1 MGEQHMPSI
10 FISGGAAGI
19 GLATAERFAREGW
32 TIGVYDVDK
41 AGLAAVQAA
50 HPDWITGELDVR
62 EVDQWEKAL
71 ADFTSRTG
79 GTLDVLD
86 NNAGVLVAGDLD
98 EISPAA
104 VKAQID
110 IDVLGV
116 TLGAQAALPY
126 LKATPGAHMVN
137 IASASA
143 IYGQPGIATY
153 SAAKFYVAGLTEALE
168 LEWEKHDIRV
178 VGIWPLWAKTAL
190 ADNDAKTTE
199 TLGVRI
205 TPEQVADKVWQS
217 VHPTALDR
225 NIHRTSYSV
234 GLQTTVL
241 ANISKFSP
249 NFITRLVNKVLA
261 Q

>member
-1 MGEQHMPSI
+1 MPSI
-10 FISGGAAGI
+10 FITGGAAGI

-32 TIGVYDVDK
+32 TVGVFDVDTV
-41 AGLAAVQAA
+41 ALADLKTK

-62 EVDQWEKAL
+62 EPEQWDKAL
-71 ADFTSRTG
+71 ADFTSHTG

-86 NNAGVLVAGDLD
+86 NNAGVLVAGDLE
-98 EISPAA
+98 EISTGAI
-104 VKAQID
+104 KAQVD

-116 TLGAQAALPY
+116 TFGAKAALPY
-126 LKATPGAHMVN
+126 LKATPGAHLVN

-153 SAAKFYVAGLTEALE
+153 SAAKFYVGGLTEALE

-178 VGIWPLWAKTAL
+178 VAIWPLWAKTAL
-190 ADNDAKTTE
+190 ADNDAKSTQ

-205 TPEQVADKVWQS
+205 TPEQVAEKVWQS

-225 NIHRTSYSV
+225 RIHRTSYSV
-234 GLQTTVL
+234 GLQTLVL
-241 ANISKFSP
+241 ANLSKFSP
-249 NFITRLVNKVLA
+249 NLATRLVNKFLA

>member
-1 MGEQHMPSI
+1 MPSI
-10 FISGGAAGI
+10 FITGGAAGI
-19 GLATAERFAREGW
+19 GLATAERFGREGW
-32 TIGVYDVDK
+32 TVGVYDVDK
-41 AGLAAVQAA
+41 AALAAVQAK

-62 EVDQWEKAL
+62 EADQWEKAL
-71 ADFTSRTG
+71 ADFTAHTG

-116 TLGAQAALPY
+116 TLGAQAAFPY
-126 LKATPGAHMVN
+126 LTATPGSHLVN

-153 SAAKFYVAGLTEALE
+153 SAAKFYVGGLTEALE
-168 LEWEKHDIRV
+168 LEWEKYDIRV

-190 ADNDAKTTE
+190 AENDAKTTQ

-225 NIHRTSYSV
+225 RLHRTSYSV
-234 GLQTTVL
+234 GLQTTAL
-241 ANISKFSP
+241 GNLSKISP
-249 NFITRLVNKVLA
+249 NFATRLVNKFLS

>member
-1 MGEQHMPSI
+1 MASI

-19 GLATAERFAREGW
+19 GLATAERFSREGW
-32 TIGVYDVDK
+32 TVGVYDVDK
-41 AGLAAVQAA
+41 DALAAVQSK

-62 EVDQWEKAL
+62 DMQQWERAL
-71 ADFTSRTG
+71 EEFTSHTG

-86 NNAGVLVAGDLD
+86 NNAGVLVAGDLT
-98 EISPAA
+98 EISADA

-116 TLGAQAALPY
+116 TLGAKAAFPY
-126 LKATPGAHMVN
+126 LKATPGSHLVN

-168 LEWEKHDIRV
+168 LEWAPHGVRV

-190 ADNDAKTTE
+190 ADPKAKTTR
-199 TLGVRI
+199 TLGIKI
-205 TPEQVADKVWQS
+205 TPEQVAEKVWQS
-217 VHPTALDR
+217 VHPTPLDR
-225 NIHRTSYSV
+225 RFHRTSYSV
-234 GLQTTVL
+234 GEQTTVL

-249 NFITRLVNKVLA
+249 NFATRLVNKVLA

>member
-1 MGEQHMPSI
+1 MASI

-19 GLATAERFAREGW
+19 GLATAERFGREGW
-32 TIGVYDVDK
+32 TVGVYDVDK
-41 AGLAAVQAA
+41 DALAAVQSK

-62 EVDQWEKAL
+62 DMQQWERAL
-71 ADFTSRTG
+71 EEFTSHTG

-86 NNAGVLVAGDLD
+86 NNAGVLVAGDLT
-98 EISPAA
+98 EISAEA

-116 TLGAQAALPY
+116 TLGAKAAFPY
-126 LKATPGAHMVN
+126 LKATPGSHLVN

-168 LEWEKHDIRV
+168 LEWAPHGVRV

-190 ADNDAKTTE
+190 ADPKAKTTR
-199 TLGVRI
+199 TLGIKI
-205 TPEQVADKVWQS
+205 TPEQVAEKVWQS
-217 VHPTALDR
+217 VHPTTLDR
-225 NIHRTSYSV
+225 RLHRTSYSV
-234 GLQTTVL
+234 GEQTTVL

-249 NFITRLVNKVLA
+249 NFATRLVNKFLA

>member
-1 MGEQHMPSI
+1 MPSI

-19 GLATAERFAREGW
+19 GLATAERFGREGW
-32 TIGVYDVDK
+32 TVGVYDVDK
-41 AGLAAVQAA
+41 AALAAVQAA

-62 EVDQWEKAL
+62 EAEQWERAL
-71 ADFTSRTG
+71 AEFTAHTG

-86 NNAGVLVAGDLD
+86 NNAGVLVAGDLA
-98 EISPAA
+98 EITPQA

-116 TLGAQAALPY
+116 TLGAQAAFPFLR
-126 LKATPGAHMVN
+126 ATPGAHLVN

-168 LEWEKHDIRV
+168 LEWEKDDIRV

-190 ADNDAKTTE
+190 ADNDAKTTQ

-205 TPEQVADKVWQS
+205 TPAEVADKVWES
-217 VHPTALDR
+217 VHPTPTDR
-225 NIHRTSYSV
+225 RMHRTSYSV
-234 GLQTTVL
+234 GAQTTLL
-241 ANISKFSP
+241 ANLSKFSP
-249 NFITRLVNKVLA
+249 NALSRLVNKFLA

>member
-1 MGEQHMPSI
+1 MASI

-19 GLATAERFAREGW
+19 GLATAERFGREGW
-32 TIGVYDVDK
+32 TVGVYDVDTD
-41 AGLAAVQAA
+41 ALAAVRSR

-62 EVDQWEKAL
+62 DMQQWEKAL
-71 ADFTSRTG
+71 EEFTSHTG

-86 NNAGVLVAGDLD
+86 NNAGVLVAGDLT
-98 EISPAA
+98 EISADA

-116 TLGAQAALPY
+116 TLGAKAAFPY
-126 LKATPGAHMVN
+126 LKATPGSHLVN

-168 LEWEKHDIRV
+168 LEWAPHGVRV

-190 ADNDAKTTE
+190 ADPKAKTTK
-199 TLGVRI
+199 TLGIKI

-217 VHPTALDR
+217 VHPTTLDR
-225 NIHRTSYSV
+225 RLHRTSYSV
-234 GLQTTVL
+234 GEQTTVL

-249 NFITRLVNKVLA
+249 NFASRLVNKVLA

>member
-1 MGEQHMPSI
+1 MASI

-19 GLATAERFAREGW
+19 GLATAERFGREGW
-32 TIGVYDVDK
+32 TVGVYDVDK
-41 AGLAAVQAA
+41 DALAAVQSS

-62 EVDQWEKAL
+62 DMQQWEKAL
-71 ADFTSRTG
+71 EEFTSHTG

-86 NNAGVLVAGDLD
+86 NNAGVLVAGDLS
-98 EISPAA
+98 EISADA

-116 TLGAQAALPY
+116 TLGAKAAFPY
-126 LKATPGAHMVN
+126 LKATPGSHLVN

-168 LEWEKHDIRV
+168 LEWAPHGVRV

-190 ADNDAKTTE
+190 ADPKTKTTK
-199 TLGVRI
+199 TLGIKI

-217 VHPTALDR
+217 VHPTTLDR
-225 NIHRTSYSV
+225 RFHRTSYSV
-234 GLQTTVL
+234 GEQTTVL

-249 NFITRLVNKVLA
+249 NFATRLVNKVLA

>member
-1 MGEQHMPSI
+1 MASI

-19 GLATAERFAREGW
+19 GLATAERFSREGW
-32 TIGVYDVDK
+32 TVGVYDVDTD
-41 AGLAAVQAA
+41 ALAAVQSS

-62 EVDQWEKAL
+62 DMQQWEKAL
-71 ADFTSRTG
+71 EEFTSHTG

-86 NNAGVLVAGDLD
+86 NNAGVLVAGDLS
-98 EISPAA
+98 EISADA

-116 TLGAQAALPY
+116 TLGAKAAFPY
-126 LKATPGAHMVN
+126 LKATPGSHLVN

-168 LEWEKHDIRV
+168 LEWAPHGVRV

-190 ADNDAKTTE
+190 ADPKAKTTR
-199 TLGVRI
+199 TLGIKI

-217 VHPTALDR
+217 VHPTTLDR
-225 NIHRTSYSV
+225 RLHRTSYSV
-234 GLQTTVL
+234 GEQTTVL

-249 NFITRLVNKVLA
+249 NFASRLVNKVLA

>member
-1 MGEQHMPSI
+1 MPSI
-10 FISGGAAGI
+10 FITGGAAGI
-19 GLATAERFAREGW
+19 GLATAERFGREGW
-32 TIGVYDVDK
+32 TVGVYDVDT
-41 AGLAAVQAA
+41 AALAEVQAT

-62 EVDQWEKAL
+62 DPDQWVRAL
-71 ADFTSRTG
+71 EEFTSHTG

-86 NNAGVLVAGDLD
+86 NNAGVLVAGELG

-104 VKAQID
+104 VKTQID

-126 LKATPGAHMVN
+126 LKATPGAHLVN

-153 SAAKFYVAGLTEALE
+153 SASKFYVGGLTEALE
-168 LEWEKHDIRV
+168 LEWEKYDIRV

-190 ADNDAKTTE
+190 AETDAKSTQ

-205 TPEQVADKVWQS
+205 TPEQVADKVWES
-217 VHPTALDR
+217 VHPTANDR
-225 NIHRTSYSV
+225 RLHRTSYSV

-241 ANISKFSP
+241 ANAAKFAP
-249 NFITRLVNKVLA
+249 NFATRLVNKFLA

>member
-1 MGEQHMPSI
+1 MKSI
-10 FISGGAAGI
+10 FITGGAAGI
-19 GLATAERFAREGW
+19 GLATAERFGREGW
-32 TIGVYDVDK
+32 TVGVYDVDS
-41 AGLAAVQAA
+41 AALAAVKAR
-50 HPDWITGELDVR
+50 HPEWITGELDVR
-62 EVDQWEKAL
+62 DADQWEKAL
-71 ADFTSRTG
+71 ADFTSHTG
-79 GTLDVLD
+79 GRLDVLD

-116 TLGAQAALPY
+116 TLGAQIALPY
-126 LKATPGAHMVN
+126 LKSTPGSHLVN

-153 SAAKFYVAGLTEALE
+153 SASKFYVGGLTEALE
-168 LEWEKHDIRV
+168 LEWEKYDIRV

-190 ADNDAKTTE
+190 AANDAKSTQ

-225 NIHRTSYSV
+225 RLHRTSYSV
-234 GLQTTVL
+234 GFQTTAL
-241 ANISKFSP
+241 ANIAKFSP
-249 NFITRLVNKVLA
+249 NFASRLVNKYLS

>member
-1 MGEQHMPSI
+1 MVSI

-19 GLATAERFAREGW
+19 GLATAERFSREGW
-32 TIGVYDVDK
+32 TVGVYDVDTD
-41 AGLAAVQAA
+41 ALAAVQSR

-62 EVDQWEKAL
+62 DMQQWEKAL
-71 ADFTSRTG
+71 EEFTSHTG

-86 NNAGVLVAGDLD
+86 NNAGVLVAGDLS
-98 EISPAA
+98 EISADA

-116 TLGAQAALPY
+116 TLGAKAAFPY
-126 LKATPGAHMVN
+126 LKATPGSHLVN

-168 LEWEKHDIRV
+168 LEWAPHGVRV

-190 ADNDAKTTE
+190 ADPKAKTTR
-199 TLGVRI
+199 TLGIKI

-217 VHPTALDR
+217 VHPTTLDR
-225 NIHRTSYSV
+225 RLHRTSYSV
-234 GLQTTVL
+234 GEQTTVL

-249 NFITRLVNKVLA
+249 NFASRLVNKVLA